1 HDYQE
6 ARDEVDLDLP
16 SETSYDA
23 TNVYYAKSHFSNFN
37 TRSGKLDW
45 KGIGHTSERSRVRFS
60 PNEEPVCTNGPL
72 VHAKPVG
79 ITKSSKFLRR
89 VLDHRLFKTVC
100 QEMDAEHEVLLYH
113 TELRWLSRGQAL
125 KQFFMLK
132 IELSLVLEEKDNSFF
147 EYLSKKDFTYK
158 LAYLAD
164 NFNHMNNISLLIQG
178 PDITIMDATEKLQA
192 F

>member
-1 HDYQE
+1 MQVTVPVMWLDAPEFLTFAINLQHGSIE
-6 ARDEVDLDLP
+6 DLNP
-16 SETSYDA
+16 IIS
-23 TNVYYAKSHFSNFN
+23 
-37 TRSGKLDW
+37 LDVFDTF
-45 KGIGHTSERSRVRFS
+45 HSD
-60 PNEEPVCTNGPL
+60 
-72 VHAKPVG
+72 VH
-79 ITKSSKFLRR
+79 LRR